1 MFPAESVP
9 YLAPDKNLFS
19 LIHKNVSKST
29 FLVSRH
35 KHWLQ
40 RCGYSGCRL
49 VSDVVSTQFGAI
61 KILIDS
67 PFCHSSVYDARRAER
82 RYVFRNI
89 GQRTAF
95 LNVLVLLSFVLL
107 VYAHGT
113 EYALCIVSALLVRFA
128 DSCSDARLK
137 NISHSIPGGC
147 LSKLHLVGYPR
158 LVVLRTHFVTICIHQ
173 QFAGFLRASAYLVI
187 PGNWH
192 TFALKDEAD
201 DLLSST

>member
-1 MFPAESVP
+1 MFPVESVP
-9 YLAPDKNLFS
+9 YLAPDKNLIS

-40 RCGYSGCRL
+40 QCGYSGSRL
-49 VSDVVSTQFGAI
+49 VSVADLTQFGAI

-67 PFCHSSVYDARRAER
+67 PFCHSSVYDAGRPER
-82 RYVFRNI
+82 RYVFRNFE
-89 GQRTAF
+89 QRTAF
-95 LNVLVLLSFVLL
+95 LNNLVLLSFVLL

-128 DSCSDARLK
+128 DFLQTLGL
-137 NISHSIPGGC
+137 NVSHSIPGGC

-158 LVVLRTHFVTICIHQ
+158 LVVLRTHFVTICIHPTACR
-173 QFAGFLRASAYLVI
+173 F
-187 PGNWH
+187 
-192 TFALKDEAD
+192 
-201 DLLSST
+201 SSNFSLPRHSR